1 MTIFNKIEGEY
12 ELMLILLILLLAHL
26 ISDFWLQADSLPPKK
41 IKQMVSHTFYLSL
54 IHALAL
60 LVIWGCFYDFKNPLY
75 YFILP
80 LILLVMMHFVIDLC
94 TSKRLYFGN
103 NNWNRLFL
111 FIPNQTAH
119 FTTLLVICYFFFNI
133 TPTMLF
139 NYVQQIFNNELEAT
153 YLNAPSVILFIIIIF
168 IFATSVSGQVVKLLV
183 GSLPSDFT
191 TFEGDYTLKHKVASN
206 QDQITGRES
215 HYTEQYHYLTYSHSA
230 PSRGKIIGYVERL
243 LVILLTMAGAYSAIA
258 FIVAA
263 KSIARFKQLDDRNWA
278 EYFLLGT
285 LTSILLGVLIGL
297 FSKQLFL

>member
-1 MTIFNKIEGEY
+1 
-12 ELMLILLILLLAHL
+12 MLILLILLLAHL

-41 IKQMVSHTFYLSL
+41 IKQMASHLFHLSL
-54 IHALAL
+54 IYVLAFL
-60 LVIWGCFYDFKNPLY
+60 MIWGCFYDFQNPLH
-75 YFILP
+75 YFFLP
-80 LILLVMMHFVIDLC
+80 LILLVVIHFVTDLC
-94 TSKRLYFGN
+94 TSKRLYLGKSSS
-103 NNWNRLFL
+103 NRLFL
-111 FIPNQTAH
+111 FVLNQTFH
-119 FTTLLVICYFFFNI
+119 FTTLLGICYFFFNI
-133 TPTMLF
+133 PPTMLF
-139 NYVQQIFNNELEAT
+139 NYAQQIFKNELEAN
-153 YLNAPSVILFIIIIF
+153 YLNAPSVILLIVIIF

-206 QDQITGRES
+206 QDQIISREN
-215 HYTEQYHYLTYSHSA
+215 HYTEQYHYLTYSHAS

-243 LVILLTMAGAYSAIA
+243 LIILLTMVSAYSAIA

-297 FSKQLFL
+297 FAKQLFL